1 MKRIEYALATLL
13 LLCSCQ
19 EKIDYWMSDAATATM
34 DRIVGE
40 YALESAE
47 WSEGRIDLNDDG
59 ISDPD
64 FLTELSTAMG
74 GRELRHLN
82 VDMDE
87 TFAYKVRIV
96 WECRVAQLYVYPN
109 WRSEVWWE
117 PYSLYEA
124 FEIEA
129 DGTFPQSLTFPGREF
144 EDDMGYKKQLYV
156 FKDIVCEFKDFD
168 VLSIKAE
175 TVFYDYSSE
184 SVQRGTVT
192 YFFKCVSGK
201 GKSPVA
207 EPVEVSEI
215 GIQERNCM
223 KTNEDRMIDFV
234 AKSYEENRFD
244 PKKALAR
251 SQNGSLRRSLSLSK
265 RTVMLKRIAGV
276 AAAAAVGI
284 FLYLS
289 WLTSWT
295 GYAAY
300 DIAQTFTLPDSS
312 SVTLAPGST
321 LRLQKHKDKRLV
333 QMTGKVYFNVRHD
346 DRAPF
351 RVDAGSGF
359 VKVLG
364 TRFQVDSRDPIS
376 VSVVSGKVLF
386 SAIRSGEEAL
396 ILTKGQSAVLDP
408 AASKPVEITPKHPN
422 PAAWATGEFIYDN
435 TPLPEVLSE
444 LSEYYDVTLVAFDA
458 GHSSGESRRL
468 SGEFS
473 TSSLQEILN
482 LINSALGTDIQI
494 ESQPTR

>member
-1 MKRIEYALATLL
+1 
-13 LLCSCQ
+13 
-19 EKIDYWMSDAATATM
+19 
-34 DRIVGE
+34 
-40 YALESAE
+40 
-47 WSEGRIDLNDDG
+47 
-59 ISDPD
+59 
-64 FLTELSTAMG
+64 
-74 GRELRHLN
+74 
-82 VDMDE
+82 
-87 TFAYKVRIV
+87 
-96 WECRVAQLYVYPN
+96 
-109 WRSEVWWE
+109 
-117 PYSLYEA
+117 
-124 FEIEA
+124 
-129 DGTFPQSLTFPGREF
+129 
-144 EDDMGYKKQLYV
+144 
-156 FKDIVCEFKDFD
+156 
-168 VLSIKAE
+168 
-175 TVFYDYSSE
+175 
-184 SVQRGTVT
+184 
-192 YFFKCVSGK
+192 
-201 GKSPVA
+201 
-207 EPVEVSEI
+207 
-215 GIQERNCM
+215 M

-244 PKKALAR
+244 PKKAMAR

-295 GYAAY
+295 DYAAY

-312 SVTLAPGST
+312 FVTLAPGST

-458 GHSSGESRRL
+458 GHSSGESRSL

>member
-1 MKRIEYALATLL
+1 
-13 LLCSCQ
+13 
-19 EKIDYWMSDAATATM
+19 
-34 DRIVGE
+34 
-40 YALESAE
+40 
-47 WSEGRIDLNDDG
+47 
-59 ISDPD
+59 
-64 FLTELSTAMG
+64 
-74 GRELRHLN
+74 
-82 VDMDE
+82 
-87 TFAYKVRIV
+87 
-96 WECRVAQLYVYPN
+96 
-109 WRSEVWWE
+109 
-117 PYSLYEA
+117 
-124 FEIEA
+124 
-129 DGTFPQSLTFPGREF
+129 
-144 EDDMGYKKQLYV
+144 
-156 FKDIVCEFKDFD
+156 
-168 VLSIKAE
+168 
-175 TVFYDYSSE
+175 
-184 SVQRGTVT
+184 
-192 YFFKCVSGK
+192 
-201 GKSPVA
+201 
-207 EPVEVSEI
+207 
-215 GIQERNCM
+215 M

-276 AAAAAVGI
+276 AAVAAVGI

-295 GYAAY
+295 DYAAY

-321 LRLQKHKDKRLV
+321 LSLQKHKDKRLV

-386 SAIRSGEEAL
+386 SAIRSGEEAM

>member
-1 MKRIEYALATLL
+1 
-13 LLCSCQ
+13 
-19 EKIDYWMSDAATATM
+19 
-34 DRIVGE
+34 
-40 YALESAE
+40 
-47 WSEGRIDLNDDG
+47 
-59 ISDPD
+59 
-64 FLTELSTAMG
+64 
-74 GRELRHLN
+74 
-82 VDMDE
+82 
-87 TFAYKVRIV
+87 
-96 WECRVAQLYVYPN
+96 
-109 WRSEVWWE
+109 
-117 PYSLYEA
+117 
-124 FEIEA
+124 
-129 DGTFPQSLTFPGREF
+129 
-144 EDDMGYKKQLYV
+144 
-156 FKDIVCEFKDFD
+156 
-168 VLSIKAE
+168 
-175 TVFYDYSSE
+175 
-184 SVQRGTVT
+184 
-192 YFFKCVSGK
+192 
-201 GKSPVA
+201 
-207 EPVEVSEI
+207 
-215 GIQERNCM
+215 M

-265 RTVMLKRIAGV
+265 RTVMLKRIIGI
-276 AAAAAVGI
+276 AAAVIVGI
-284 FLYLS
+284 FLYTS
-289 WLTSWT
+289 WRTSWT
-295 GYAAY
+295 DYMAY
-300 DIAQTFTLPDSS
+300 DIPQTFTLPDSS
-312 SVTLAPGST
+312 SVTLAPGAT
-321 LRLQKHKDKRLV
+321 LRLQRHKDNRLV

-458 GHSSGESRRL
+458 GHSSGESRSL

-473 TSSLQEILN
+473 TSSLPEILN

-494 ESQPTR
+494 ESQPMR

>member
-1 MKRIEYALATLL
+1 
-13 LLCSCQ
+13 
-19 EKIDYWMSDAATATM
+19 
-34 DRIVGE
+34 
-40 YALESAE
+40 
-47 WSEGRIDLNDDG
+47 
-59 ISDPD
+59 
-64 FLTELSTAMG
+64 
-74 GRELRHLN
+74 
-82 VDMDE
+82 
-87 TFAYKVRIV
+87 
-96 WECRVAQLYVYPN
+96 
-109 WRSEVWWE
+109 
-117 PYSLYEA
+117 
-124 FEIEA
+124 
-129 DGTFPQSLTFPGREF
+129 
-144 EDDMGYKKQLYV
+144 
-156 FKDIVCEFKDFD
+156 
-168 VLSIKAE
+168 
-175 TVFYDYSSE
+175 
-184 SVQRGTVT
+184 
-192 YFFKCVSGK
+192 
-201 GKSPVA
+201 
-207 EPVEVSEI
+207 
-215 GIQERNCM
+215 M

-289 WLTSWT
+289 WPTSWT
-295 GYAAY
+295 DYAAY

>member
-1 MKRIEYALATLL
+1 
-13 LLCSCQ
+13 
-19 EKIDYWMSDAATATM
+19 
-34 DRIVGE
+34 
-40 YALESAE
+40 
-47 WSEGRIDLNDDG
+47 
-59 ISDPD
+59 
-64 FLTELSTAMG
+64 
-74 GRELRHLN
+74 
-82 VDMDE
+82 
-87 TFAYKVRIV
+87 
-96 WECRVAQLYVYPN
+96 
-109 WRSEVWWE
+109 
-117 PYSLYEA
+117 
-124 FEIEA
+124 
-129 DGTFPQSLTFPGREF
+129 
-144 EDDMGYKKQLYV
+144 
-156 FKDIVCEFKDFD
+156 
-168 VLSIKAE
+168 
-175 TVFYDYSSE
+175 
-184 SVQRGTVT
+184 
-192 YFFKCVSGK
+192 
-201 GKSPVA
+201 
-207 EPVEVSEI
+207 
-215 GIQERNCM
+215 M

-265 RTVMLKRIAGV
+265 RTVMLKRIAEV

>member
-1 MKRIEYALATLL
+1 
-13 LLCSCQ
+13 
-19 EKIDYWMSDAATATM
+19 
-34 DRIVGE
+34 
-40 YALESAE
+40 
-47 WSEGRIDLNDDG
+47 
-59 ISDPD
+59 
-64 FLTELSTAMG
+64 
-74 GRELRHLN
+74 
-82 VDMDE
+82 
-87 TFAYKVRIV
+87 
-96 WECRVAQLYVYPN
+96 
-109 WRSEVWWE
+109 
-117 PYSLYEA
+117 
-124 FEIEA
+124 
-129 DGTFPQSLTFPGREF
+129 
-144 EDDMGYKKQLYV
+144 
-156 FKDIVCEFKDFD
+156 
-168 VLSIKAE
+168 
-175 TVFYDYSSE
+175 
-184 SVQRGTVT
+184 
-192 YFFKCVSGK
+192 
-201 GKSPVA
+201 
-207 EPVEVSEI
+207 
-215 GIQERNCM
+215 M

-276 AAAAAVGI
+276 ATAAAVGI
-284 FLYLS
+284 FLYLP

-295 GYAAY
+295 DYAAY

-473 TSSLQEILN
+473 TSSLHEILN

>member
-1 MKRIEYALATLL
+1 
-13 LLCSCQ
+13 
-19 EKIDYWMSDAATATM
+19 
-34 DRIVGE
+34 
-40 YALESAE
+40 
-47 WSEGRIDLNDDG
+47 
-59 ISDPD
+59 
-64 FLTELSTAMG
+64 
-74 GRELRHLN
+74 
-82 VDMDE
+82 
-87 TFAYKVRIV
+87 
-96 WECRVAQLYVYPN
+96 
-109 WRSEVWWE
+109 
-117 PYSLYEA
+117 
-124 FEIEA
+124 
-129 DGTFPQSLTFPGREF
+129 
-144 EDDMGYKKQLYV
+144 
-156 FKDIVCEFKDFD
+156 
-168 VLSIKAE
+168 
-175 TVFYDYSSE
+175 
-184 SVQRGTVT
+184 
-192 YFFKCVSGK
+192 
-201 GKSPVA
+201 
-207 EPVEVSEI
+207 
-215 GIQERNCM
+215 M

-244 PKKALAR
+244 PKKSLAR

-295 GYAAY
+295 DYAAY

>member
-1 MKRIEYALATLL
+1 
-13 LLCSCQ
+13 
-19 EKIDYWMSDAATATM
+19 
-34 DRIVGE
+34 
-40 YALESAE
+40 
-47 WSEGRIDLNDDG
+47 
-59 ISDPD
+59 
-64 FLTELSTAMG
+64 
-74 GRELRHLN
+74 
-82 VDMDE
+82 
-87 TFAYKVRIV
+87 
-96 WECRVAQLYVYPN
+96 
-109 WRSEVWWE
+109 
-117 PYSLYEA
+117 
-124 FEIEA
+124 
-129 DGTFPQSLTFPGREF
+129 
-144 EDDMGYKKQLYV
+144 
-156 FKDIVCEFKDFD
+156 
-168 VLSIKAE
+168 
-175 TVFYDYSSE
+175 
-184 SVQRGTVT
+184 
-192 YFFKCVSGK
+192 
-201 GKSPVA
+201 
-207 EPVEVSEI
+207 
-215 GIQERNCM
+215 M

-295 GYAAY
+295 DYAAY

-364 TRFQVDSRDPIS
+364 TRFQVYSRDPIS

>member
-1 MKRIEYALATLL
+1 
-13 LLCSCQ
+13 
-19 EKIDYWMSDAATATM
+19 
-34 DRIVGE
+34 
-40 YALESAE
+40 
-47 WSEGRIDLNDDG
+47 
-59 ISDPD
+59 
-64 FLTELSTAMG
+64 
-74 GRELRHLN
+74 
-82 VDMDE
+82 
-87 TFAYKVRIV
+87 
-96 WECRVAQLYVYPN
+96 
-109 WRSEVWWE
+109 
-117 PYSLYEA
+117 
-124 FEIEA
+124 
-129 DGTFPQSLTFPGREF
+129 
-144 EDDMGYKKQLYV
+144 
-156 FKDIVCEFKDFD
+156 
-168 VLSIKAE
+168 
-175 TVFYDYSSE
+175 
-184 SVQRGTVT
+184 
-192 YFFKCVSGK
+192 
-201 GKSPVA
+201 
-207 EPVEVSEI
+207 
-215 GIQERNCM
+215 M

-386 SAIRSGEEAL
+386 FAIRSGEKAL

>member
-1 MKRIEYALATLL
+1 
-13 LLCSCQ
+13 
-19 EKIDYWMSDAATATM
+19 
-34 DRIVGE
+34 
-40 YALESAE
+40 
-47 WSEGRIDLNDDG
+47 
-59 ISDPD
+59 
-64 FLTELSTAMG
+64 
-74 GRELRHLN
+74 
-82 VDMDE
+82 
-87 TFAYKVRIV
+87 
-96 WECRVAQLYVYPN
+96 
-109 WRSEVWWE
+109 
-117 PYSLYEA
+117 
-124 FEIEA
+124 
-129 DGTFPQSLTFPGREF
+129 
-144 EDDMGYKKQLYV
+144 
-156 FKDIVCEFKDFD
+156 
-168 VLSIKAE
+168 
-175 TVFYDYSSE
+175 
-184 SVQRGTVT
+184 
-192 YFFKCVSGK
+192 
-201 GKSPVA
+201 
-207 EPVEVSEI
+207 
-215 GIQERNCM
+215 M

-251 SQNGSLRRSLSLSK
+251 SQNDSLRRSLSLSK

-458 GHSSGESRRL
+458 GHSSGESRSL

-473 TSSLQEILN
+473 TSSLPEILN

-494 ESQPTR
+494 ESQPVR

>member
-1 MKRIEYALATLL
+1 
-13 LLCSCQ
+13 
-19 EKIDYWMSDAATATM
+19 
-34 DRIVGE
+34 
-40 YALESAE
+40 
-47 WSEGRIDLNDDG
+47 
-59 ISDPD
+59 
-64 FLTELSTAMG
+64 
-74 GRELRHLN
+74 
-82 VDMDE
+82 
-87 TFAYKVRIV
+87 
-96 WECRVAQLYVYPN
+96 
-109 WRSEVWWE
+109 
-117 PYSLYEA
+117 
-124 FEIEA
+124 
-129 DGTFPQSLTFPGREF
+129 
-144 EDDMGYKKQLYV
+144 
-156 FKDIVCEFKDFD
+156 
-168 VLSIKAE
+168 
-175 TVFYDYSSE
+175 
-184 SVQRGTVT
+184 
-192 YFFKCVSGK
+192 
-201 GKSPVA
+201 
-207 EPVEVSEI
+207 
-215 GIQERNCM
+215 M

-276 AAAAAVGI
+276 AAVAAVGI

-295 GYAAY
+295 DYAAY

-359 VKVLG
+359 VIVLG

-386 SAIRSGEEAL
+386 SAIRSGEEAM

>member
-1 MKRIEYALATLL
+1 
-13 LLCSCQ
+13 
-19 EKIDYWMSDAATATM
+19 
-34 DRIVGE
+34 
-40 YALESAE
+40 
-47 WSEGRIDLNDDG
+47 
-59 ISDPD
+59 
-64 FLTELSTAMG
+64 
-74 GRELRHLN
+74 
-82 VDMDE
+82 
-87 TFAYKVRIV
+87 
-96 WECRVAQLYVYPN
+96 
-109 WRSEVWWE
+109 
-117 PYSLYEA
+117 
-124 FEIEA
+124 
-129 DGTFPQSLTFPGREF
+129 
-144 EDDMGYKKQLYV
+144 
-156 FKDIVCEFKDFD
+156 
-168 VLSIKAE
+168 
-175 TVFYDYSSE
+175 
-184 SVQRGTVT
+184 
-192 YFFKCVSGK
+192 
-201 GKSPVA
+201 
-207 EPVEVSEI
+207 
-215 GIQERNCM
+215 M

-265 RTVMLKRIAGV
+265 STVMLKRIAGV
-276 AAAAAVGI
+276 ATAAAVGI
-284 FLYLS
+284 FLYLP

-295 GYAAY
+295 DYAAY

>member
-1 MKRIEYALATLL
+1 
-13 LLCSCQ
+13 
-19 EKIDYWMSDAATATM
+19 
-34 DRIVGE
+34 
-40 YALESAE
+40 
-47 WSEGRIDLNDDG
+47 
-59 ISDPD
+59 
-64 FLTELSTAMG
+64 
-74 GRELRHLN
+74 
-82 VDMDE
+82 
-87 TFAYKVRIV
+87 
-96 WECRVAQLYVYPN
+96 
-109 WRSEVWWE
+109 
-117 PYSLYEA
+117 
-124 FEIEA
+124 
-129 DGTFPQSLTFPGREF
+129 
-144 EDDMGYKKQLYV
+144 
-156 FKDIVCEFKDFD
+156 
-168 VLSIKAE
+168 
-175 TVFYDYSSE
+175 
-184 SVQRGTVT
+184 
-192 YFFKCVSGK
+192 
-201 GKSPVA
+201 
-207 EPVEVSEI
+207 
-215 GIQERNCM
+215 M

-244 PKKALAR
+244 PKKAMAR

-295 GYAAY
+295 DYAAY

-312 SVTLAPGST
+312 FVTLAPGST

-386 SAIRSGEEAL
+386 SAIRSGEKAL

>member
-1 MKRIEYALATLL
+1 
-13 LLCSCQ
+13 
-19 EKIDYWMSDAATATM
+19 
-34 DRIVGE
+34 
-40 YALESAE
+40 
-47 WSEGRIDLNDDG
+47 
-59 ISDPD
+59 
-64 FLTELSTAMG
+64 
-74 GRELRHLN
+74 
-82 VDMDE
+82 
-87 TFAYKVRIV
+87 
-96 WECRVAQLYVYPN
+96 
-109 WRSEVWWE
+109 
-117 PYSLYEA
+117 
-124 FEIEA
+124 
-129 DGTFPQSLTFPGREF
+129 
-144 EDDMGYKKQLYV
+144 
-156 FKDIVCEFKDFD
+156 
-168 VLSIKAE
+168 
-175 TVFYDYSSE
+175 
-184 SVQRGTVT
+184 
-192 YFFKCVSGK
+192 
-201 GKSPVA
+201 
-207 EPVEVSEI
+207 
-215 GIQERNCM
+215 M

-276 AAAAAVGI
+276 AAVAAVGI

-295 GYAAY
+295 DYAAY

-386 SAIRSGEEAL
+386 SAIRSGEEAM

-458 GHSSGESRRL
+458 GHSSGESRSL

-473 TSSLQEILN
+473 TSSLPEILN
-482 LINSALGTDIQI
+482 LINSALGSDIQI

>member
-1 MKRIEYALATLL
+1 
-13 LLCSCQ
+13 
-19 EKIDYWMSDAATATM
+19 
-34 DRIVGE
+34 
-40 YALESAE
+40 
-47 WSEGRIDLNDDG
+47 
-59 ISDPD
+59 
-64 FLTELSTAMG
+64 
-74 GRELRHLN
+74 
-82 VDMDE
+82 
-87 TFAYKVRIV
+87 
-96 WECRVAQLYVYPN
+96 
-109 WRSEVWWE
+109 
-117 PYSLYEA
+117 
-124 FEIEA
+124 
-129 DGTFPQSLTFPGREF
+129 
-144 EDDMGYKKQLYV
+144 
-156 FKDIVCEFKDFD
+156 
-168 VLSIKAE
+168 
-175 TVFYDYSSE
+175 
-184 SVQRGTVT
+184 
-192 YFFKCVSGK
+192 
-201 GKSPVA
+201 
-207 EPVEVSEI
+207 
-215 GIQERNCM
+215 M

-295 GYAAY
+295 DYAAY

-312 SVTLAPGST
+312 SVTLAHGST

>member
-1 MKRIEYALATLL
+1 
-13 LLCSCQ
+13 
-19 EKIDYWMSDAATATM
+19 
-34 DRIVGE
+34 
-40 YALESAE
+40 
-47 WSEGRIDLNDDG
+47 
-59 ISDPD
+59 
-64 FLTELSTAMG
+64 
-74 GRELRHLN
+74 
-82 VDMDE
+82 
-87 TFAYKVRIV
+87 
-96 WECRVAQLYVYPN
+96 
-109 WRSEVWWE
+109 
-117 PYSLYEA
+117 
-124 FEIEA
+124 
-129 DGTFPQSLTFPGREF
+129 
-144 EDDMGYKKQLYV
+144 
-156 FKDIVCEFKDFD
+156 
-168 VLSIKAE
+168 
-175 TVFYDYSSE
+175 
-184 SVQRGTVT
+184 
-192 YFFKCVSGK
+192 
-201 GKSPVA
+201 
-207 EPVEVSEI
+207 
-215 GIQERNCM
+215 M

-458 GHSSGESRRL
+458 GRSSGESRSL

-473 TSSLQEILN
+473 TSSLPEILN

>member
-1 MKRIEYALATLL
+1 
-13 LLCSCQ
+13 
-19 EKIDYWMSDAATATM
+19 
-34 DRIVGE
+34 
-40 YALESAE
+40 
-47 WSEGRIDLNDDG
+47 
-59 ISDPD
+59 
-64 FLTELSTAMG
+64 
-74 GRELRHLN
+74 
-82 VDMDE
+82 
-87 TFAYKVRIV
+87 
-96 WECRVAQLYVYPN
+96 
-109 WRSEVWWE
+109 
-117 PYSLYEA
+117 
-124 FEIEA
+124 
-129 DGTFPQSLTFPGREF
+129 
-144 EDDMGYKKQLYV
+144 
-156 FKDIVCEFKDFD
+156 
-168 VLSIKAE
+168 
-175 TVFYDYSSE
+175 
-184 SVQRGTVT
+184 
-192 YFFKCVSGK
+192 
-201 GKSPVA
+201 
-207 EPVEVSEI
+207 
-215 GIQERNCM
+215 M

-251 SQNGSLRRSLSLSK
+251 SQNGTLHRSLSLSK
-265 RTVMLKRIAGV
+265 RTVMLKRIIGI
-276 AAAAAVGI
+276 AAAVIVGI
-284 FLYLS
+284 FLYTS
-289 WLTSWT
+289 WRTSWT
-295 GYAAY
+295 DYMAY
-300 DIAQTFTLPDSS
+300 DIPQTFTLPDSS
-312 SVTLAPGST
+312 SVTLAPGAT
-321 LRLQKHKDKRLV
+321 LRLQRHKDNRLV

>member
-1 MKRIEYALATLL
+1 
-13 LLCSCQ
+13 
-19 EKIDYWMSDAATATM
+19 
-34 DRIVGE
+34 
-40 YALESAE
+40 
-47 WSEGRIDLNDDG
+47 
-59 ISDPD
+59 
-64 FLTELSTAMG
+64 
-74 GRELRHLN
+74 
-82 VDMDE
+82 
-87 TFAYKVRIV
+87 
-96 WECRVAQLYVYPN
+96 
-109 WRSEVWWE
+109 
-117 PYSLYEA
+117 
-124 FEIEA
+124 
-129 DGTFPQSLTFPGREF
+129 
-144 EDDMGYKKQLYV
+144 
-156 FKDIVCEFKDFD
+156 
-168 VLSIKAE
+168 
-175 TVFYDYSSE
+175 
-184 SVQRGTVT
+184 
-192 YFFKCVSGK
+192 
-201 GKSPVA
+201 
-207 EPVEVSEI
+207 
-215 GIQERNCM
+215 M

-276 AAAAAVGI
+276 AAVAAVGI

-295 GYAAY
+295 DYAAY

-321 LRLQKHKDKRLV
+321 LSLQKHKDKRLV
-333 QMTGKVYFNVRHD
+333 QMTGKVYFNVRND

>member
-1 MKRIEYALATLL
+1 
-13 LLCSCQ
+13 
-19 EKIDYWMSDAATATM
+19 
-34 DRIVGE
+34 
-40 YALESAE
+40 
-47 WSEGRIDLNDDG
+47 
-59 ISDPD
+59 
-64 FLTELSTAMG
+64 
-74 GRELRHLN
+74 
-82 VDMDE
+82 
-87 TFAYKVRIV
+87 
-96 WECRVAQLYVYPN
+96 
-109 WRSEVWWE
+109 
-117 PYSLYEA
+117 
-124 FEIEA
+124 
-129 DGTFPQSLTFPGREF
+129 
-144 EDDMGYKKQLYV
+144 
-156 FKDIVCEFKDFD
+156 
-168 VLSIKAE
+168 
-175 TVFYDYSSE
+175 
-184 SVQRGTVT
+184 
-192 YFFKCVSGK
+192 
-201 GKSPVA
+201 
-207 EPVEVSEI
+207 
-215 GIQERNCM
+215 M

-265 RTVMLKRIAGV
+265 RTVMLKSIAGV

-295 GYAAY
+295 DYAAY

-321 LRLQKHKDKRLV
+321 LSLQKHKDKRLV

-422 PAAWATGEFIYDN
+422 PAAWATGEFIYDS

>member
-1 MKRIEYALATLL
+1 
-13 LLCSCQ
+13 
-19 EKIDYWMSDAATATM
+19 
-34 DRIVGE
+34 
-40 YALESAE
+40 
-47 WSEGRIDLNDDG
+47 
-59 ISDPD
+59 
-64 FLTELSTAMG
+64 
-74 GRELRHLN
+74 
-82 VDMDE
+82 
-87 TFAYKVRIV
+87 
-96 WECRVAQLYVYPN
+96 
-109 WRSEVWWE
+109 
-117 PYSLYEA
+117 
-124 FEIEA
+124 
-129 DGTFPQSLTFPGREF
+129 
-144 EDDMGYKKQLYV
+144 
-156 FKDIVCEFKDFD
+156 
-168 VLSIKAE
+168 
-175 TVFYDYSSE
+175 
-184 SVQRGTVT
+184 
-192 YFFKCVSGK
+192 
-201 GKSPVA
+201 
-207 EPVEVSEI
+207 
-215 GIQERNCM
+215 M

-234 AKSYEENRFD
+234 AKSYEENRFA

-276 AAAAAVGI
+276 AAVAAVGI

-295 GYAAY
+295 DYAAY

>member
-1 MKRIEYALATLL
+1 
-13 LLCSCQ
+13 
-19 EKIDYWMSDAATATM
+19 
-34 DRIVGE
+34 
-40 YALESAE
+40 
-47 WSEGRIDLNDDG
+47 
-59 ISDPD
+59 
-64 FLTELSTAMG
+64 
-74 GRELRHLN
+74 
-82 VDMDE
+82 
-87 TFAYKVRIV
+87 
-96 WECRVAQLYVYPN
+96 
-109 WRSEVWWE
+109 
-117 PYSLYEA
+117 
-124 FEIEA
+124 
-129 DGTFPQSLTFPGREF
+129 
-144 EDDMGYKKQLYV
+144 
-156 FKDIVCEFKDFD
+156 
-168 VLSIKAE
+168 
-175 TVFYDYSSE
+175 
-184 SVQRGTVT
+184 
-192 YFFKCVSGK
+192 
-201 GKSPVA
+201 
-207 EPVEVSEI
+207 
-215 GIQERNCM
+215 M

-333 QMTGKVYFNVRHD
+333 QMTGKIYFNVRHD

-351 RVDAGSGF
+351 RVNAGSGF

-494 ESQPTR
+494 KSQPTR

>member
-1 MKRIEYALATLL
+1 
-13 LLCSCQ
+13 
-19 EKIDYWMSDAATATM
+19 
-34 DRIVGE
+34 
-40 YALESAE
+40 
-47 WSEGRIDLNDDG
+47 
-59 ISDPD
+59 
-64 FLTELSTAMG
+64 
-74 GRELRHLN
+74 
-82 VDMDE
+82 
-87 TFAYKVRIV
+87 
-96 WECRVAQLYVYPN
+96 
-109 WRSEVWWE
+109 
-117 PYSLYEA
+117 
-124 FEIEA
+124 
-129 DGTFPQSLTFPGREF
+129 
-144 EDDMGYKKQLYV
+144 
-156 FKDIVCEFKDFD
+156 
-168 VLSIKAE
+168 
-175 TVFYDYSSE
+175 
-184 SVQRGTVT
+184 
-192 YFFKCVSGK
+192 
-201 GKSPVA
+201 
-207 EPVEVSEI
+207 
-215 GIQERNCM
+215 M
-223 KTNEDRMIDFV
+223 KTKEDRMIDFV

-265 RTVMLKRIAGV
+265 RTVMLKRIIGI
-276 AAAAAVGI
+276 AAAVIVGI
-284 FLYLS
+284 FLYTS
-289 WLTSWT
+289 WRTSWT
-295 GYAAY
+295 DYMAY
-300 DIAQTFTLPDSS
+300 DIPQTFTLPDSS
-312 SVTLAPGST
+312 SVTLAPGAT
-321 LRLQKHKDKRLV
+321 LRLQRHKDNRLV
-333 QMTGKVYFNVRHD
+333 QMTGKVYFNVRND

>member
-1 MKRIEYALATLL
+1 
-13 LLCSCQ
+13 
-19 EKIDYWMSDAATATM
+19 
-34 DRIVGE
+34 
-40 YALESAE
+40 
-47 WSEGRIDLNDDG
+47 
-59 ISDPD
+59 
-64 FLTELSTAMG
+64 
-74 GRELRHLN
+74 
-82 VDMDE
+82 
-87 TFAYKVRIV
+87 
-96 WECRVAQLYVYPN
+96 
-109 WRSEVWWE
+109 
-117 PYSLYEA
+117 
-124 FEIEA
+124 
-129 DGTFPQSLTFPGREF
+129 
-144 EDDMGYKKQLYV
+144 
-156 FKDIVCEFKDFD
+156 
-168 VLSIKAE
+168 
-175 TVFYDYSSE
+175 
-184 SVQRGTVT
+184 
-192 YFFKCVSGK
+192 
-201 GKSPVA
+201 
-207 EPVEVSEI
+207 
-215 GIQERNCM
+215 M

-351 RVDAGSGF
+351 RVGAGSGF

>member
-1 MKRIEYALATLL
+1 
-13 LLCSCQ
+13 
-19 EKIDYWMSDAATATM
+19 
-34 DRIVGE
+34 
-40 YALESAE
+40 
-47 WSEGRIDLNDDG
+47 
-59 ISDPD
+59 
-64 FLTELSTAMG
+64 
-74 GRELRHLN
+74 
-82 VDMDE
+82 
-87 TFAYKVRIV
+87 
-96 WECRVAQLYVYPN
+96 
-109 WRSEVWWE
+109 
-117 PYSLYEA
+117 
-124 FEIEA
+124 
-129 DGTFPQSLTFPGREF
+129 
-144 EDDMGYKKQLYV
+144 
-156 FKDIVCEFKDFD
+156 
-168 VLSIKAE
+168 
-175 TVFYDYSSE
+175 
-184 SVQRGTVT
+184 
-192 YFFKCVSGK
+192 
-201 GKSPVA
+201 
-207 EPVEVSEI
+207 
-215 GIQERNCM
+215 M

-234 AKSYEENRFD
+234 AKSYEENLFD

-295 GYAAY
+295 DYAAY

-364 TRFQVDSRDPIS
+364 TRFQVDSQDPIS

>member
-1 MKRIEYALATLL
+1 
-13 LLCSCQ
+13 
-19 EKIDYWMSDAATATM
+19 
-34 DRIVGE
+34 
-40 YALESAE
+40 
-47 WSEGRIDLNDDG
+47 
-59 ISDPD
+59 
-64 FLTELSTAMG
+64 
-74 GRELRHLN
+74 
-82 VDMDE
+82 
-87 TFAYKVRIV
+87 
-96 WECRVAQLYVYPN
+96 
-109 WRSEVWWE
+109 
-117 PYSLYEA
+117 
-124 FEIEA
+124 
-129 DGTFPQSLTFPGREF
+129 
-144 EDDMGYKKQLYV
+144 
-156 FKDIVCEFKDFD
+156 
-168 VLSIKAE
+168 
-175 TVFYDYSSE
+175 
-184 SVQRGTVT
+184 
-192 YFFKCVSGK
+192 
-201 GKSPVA
+201 
-207 EPVEVSEI
+207 
-215 GIQERNCM
+215 M

-396 ILTKGQSAVLDP
+396 ILTNGQSAVLDP

-458 GHSSGESRRL
+458 GHSSGESRSL

-473 TSSLQEILN
+473 TSSLPEILN

-494 ESQPTR
+494 ESQPVR

>member
-1 MKRIEYALATLL
+1 
-13 LLCSCQ
+13 
-19 EKIDYWMSDAATATM
+19 
-34 DRIVGE
+34 
-40 YALESAE
+40 
-47 WSEGRIDLNDDG
+47 
-59 ISDPD
+59 
-64 FLTELSTAMG
+64 
-74 GRELRHLN
+74 
-82 VDMDE
+82 
-87 TFAYKVRIV
+87 
-96 WECRVAQLYVYPN
+96 
-109 WRSEVWWE
+109 
-117 PYSLYEA
+117 
-124 FEIEA
+124 
-129 DGTFPQSLTFPGREF
+129 
-144 EDDMGYKKQLYV
+144 
-156 FKDIVCEFKDFD
+156 
-168 VLSIKAE
+168 
-175 TVFYDYSSE
+175 
-184 SVQRGTVT
+184 
-192 YFFKCVSGK
+192 
-201 GKSPVA
+201 
-207 EPVEVSEI
+207 
-215 GIQERNCM
+215 M

-251 SQNGSLRRSLSLSK
+251 SQNGTLHRSLSLSK

-295 GYAAY
+295 DYAAY

>member
-1 MKRIEYALATLL
+1 
-13 LLCSCQ
+13 
-19 EKIDYWMSDAATATM
+19 
-34 DRIVGE
+34 
-40 YALESAE
+40 
-47 WSEGRIDLNDDG
+47 
-59 ISDPD
+59 
-64 FLTELSTAMG
+64 
-74 GRELRHLN
+74 
-82 VDMDE
+82 
-87 TFAYKVRIV
+87 
-96 WECRVAQLYVYPN
+96 
-109 WRSEVWWE
+109 
-117 PYSLYEA
+117 
-124 FEIEA
+124 
-129 DGTFPQSLTFPGREF
+129 
-144 EDDMGYKKQLYV
+144 
-156 FKDIVCEFKDFD
+156 
-168 VLSIKAE
+168 
-175 TVFYDYSSE
+175 
-184 SVQRGTVT
+184 
-192 YFFKCVSGK
+192 
-201 GKSPVA
+201 
-207 EPVEVSEI
+207 
-215 GIQERNCM
+215 M

-364 TRFQVDSRDPIS
+364 TRFQVDSRDSIS

-458 GHSSGESRRL
+458 GRSSGESRSL

-473 TSSLQEILN
+473 TSSLPEILN
-482 LINSALGTDIQI
+482 LINSALGSDIQI
-494 ESQPTR
+494 ESQPMR

>member
-1 MKRIEYALATLL
+1 
-13 LLCSCQ
+13 
-19 EKIDYWMSDAATATM
+19 
-34 DRIVGE
+34 
-40 YALESAE
+40 
-47 WSEGRIDLNDDG
+47 
-59 ISDPD
+59 
-64 FLTELSTAMG
+64 
-74 GRELRHLN
+74 
-82 VDMDE
+82 
-87 TFAYKVRIV
+87 
-96 WECRVAQLYVYPN
+96 
-109 WRSEVWWE
+109 
-117 PYSLYEA
+117 
-124 FEIEA
+124 
-129 DGTFPQSLTFPGREF
+129 
-144 EDDMGYKKQLYV
+144 
-156 FKDIVCEFKDFD
+156 
-168 VLSIKAE
+168 
-175 TVFYDYSSE
+175 
-184 SVQRGTVT
+184 
-192 YFFKCVSGK
+192 
-201 GKSPVA
+201 
-207 EPVEVSEI
+207 
-215 GIQERNCM
+215 M

-276 AAAAAVGI
+276 TAAAAVGI

-295 GYAAY
+295 DYAAY

-473 TSSLQEILN
+473 TSSLPEILN
-482 LINSALGTDIQI
+482 LINSALGSDIQI

>member
-1 MKRIEYALATLL
+1 
-13 LLCSCQ
+13 
-19 EKIDYWMSDAATATM
+19 
-34 DRIVGE
+34 
-40 YALESAE
+40 
-47 WSEGRIDLNDDG
+47 
-59 ISDPD
+59 
-64 FLTELSTAMG
+64 
-74 GRELRHLN
+74 
-82 VDMDE
+82 
-87 TFAYKVRIV
+87 
-96 WECRVAQLYVYPN
+96 
-109 WRSEVWWE
+109 
-117 PYSLYEA
+117 
-124 FEIEA
+124 
-129 DGTFPQSLTFPGREF
+129 
-144 EDDMGYKKQLYV
+144 
-156 FKDIVCEFKDFD
+156 
-168 VLSIKAE
+168 
-175 TVFYDYSSE
+175 
-184 SVQRGTVT
+184 
-192 YFFKCVSGK
+192 
-201 GKSPVA
+201 
-207 EPVEVSEI
+207 
-215 GIQERNCM
+215 M

-234 AKSYEENRFD
+234 VKSYEENRFD

-351 RVDAGSGF
+351 RVNAGSGF

-458 GHSSGESRRL
+458 GHSSGESRSL

>member
-1 MKRIEYALATLL
+1 
-13 LLCSCQ
+13 
-19 EKIDYWMSDAATATM
+19 
-34 DRIVGE
+34 
-40 YALESAE
+40 
-47 WSEGRIDLNDDG
+47 
-59 ISDPD
+59 
-64 FLTELSTAMG
+64 
-74 GRELRHLN
+74 
-82 VDMDE
+82 
-87 TFAYKVRIV
+87 
-96 WECRVAQLYVYPN
+96 
-109 WRSEVWWE
+109 
-117 PYSLYEA
+117 
-124 FEIEA
+124 
-129 DGTFPQSLTFPGREF
+129 
-144 EDDMGYKKQLYV
+144 
-156 FKDIVCEFKDFD
+156 
-168 VLSIKAE
+168 
-175 TVFYDYSSE
+175 
-184 SVQRGTVT
+184 
-192 YFFKCVSGK
+192 
-201 GKSPVA
+201 
-207 EPVEVSEI
+207 
-215 GIQERNCM
+215 M

-265 RTVMLKRIAGV
+265 RTVMLKRITGV

-295 GYAAY
+295 DYAAY

-312 SVTLAPGST
+312 FVTLAPGST

-408 AASKPVEITPKHPN
+408 ATSKPVEITPKHPN

-458 GHSSGESRRL
+458 GHSSGESRSL

>member
-1 MKRIEYALATLL
+1 
-13 LLCSCQ
+13 
-19 EKIDYWMSDAATATM
+19 
-34 DRIVGE
+34 
-40 YALESAE
+40 
-47 WSEGRIDLNDDG
+47 
-59 ISDPD
+59 
-64 FLTELSTAMG
+64 
-74 GRELRHLN
+74 
-82 VDMDE
+82 
-87 TFAYKVRIV
+87 
-96 WECRVAQLYVYPN
+96 
-109 WRSEVWWE
+109 
-117 PYSLYEA
+117 
-124 FEIEA
+124 
-129 DGTFPQSLTFPGREF
+129 
-144 EDDMGYKKQLYV
+144 
-156 FKDIVCEFKDFD
+156 
-168 VLSIKAE
+168 
-175 TVFYDYSSE
+175 
-184 SVQRGTVT
+184 
-192 YFFKCVSGK
+192 
-201 GKSPVA
+201 
-207 EPVEVSEI
+207 
-215 GIQERNCM
+215 M

-295 GYAAY
+295 DYAAY

-364 TRFQVDSRDPIS
+364 TRFQVDSQDPIS

-458 GHSSGESRRL
+458 GHSSGESRSL

>member
-1 MKRIEYALATLL
+1 
-13 LLCSCQ
+13 
-19 EKIDYWMSDAATATM
+19 
-34 DRIVGE
+34 
-40 YALESAE
+40 
-47 WSEGRIDLNDDG
+47 
-59 ISDPD
+59 
-64 FLTELSTAMG
+64 
-74 GRELRHLN
+74 
-82 VDMDE
+82 
-87 TFAYKVRIV
+87 
-96 WECRVAQLYVYPN
+96 
-109 WRSEVWWE
+109 
-117 PYSLYEA
+117 
-124 FEIEA
+124 
-129 DGTFPQSLTFPGREF
+129 
-144 EDDMGYKKQLYV
+144 
-156 FKDIVCEFKDFD
+156 
-168 VLSIKAE
+168 
-175 TVFYDYSSE
+175 
-184 SVQRGTVT
+184 
-192 YFFKCVSGK
+192 
-201 GKSPVA
+201 
-207 EPVEVSEI
+207 
-215 GIQERNCM
+215 M

-276 AAAAAVGI
+276 AAVAAVGI

-295 GYAAY
+295 DYAAY

-321 LRLQKHKDKRLV
+321 LSLQKHKDKRLV

-458 GHSSGESRRL
+458 GHSSGESRSL

>member
-1 MKRIEYALATLL
+1 
-13 LLCSCQ
+13 
-19 EKIDYWMSDAATATM
+19 
-34 DRIVGE
+34 
-40 YALESAE
+40 
-47 WSEGRIDLNDDG
+47 
-59 ISDPD
+59 
-64 FLTELSTAMG
+64 
-74 GRELRHLN
+74 
-82 VDMDE
+82 
-87 TFAYKVRIV
+87 
-96 WECRVAQLYVYPN
+96 
-109 WRSEVWWE
+109 
-117 PYSLYEA
+117 
-124 FEIEA
+124 
-129 DGTFPQSLTFPGREF
+129 
-144 EDDMGYKKQLYV
+144 
-156 FKDIVCEFKDFD
+156 
-168 VLSIKAE
+168 
-175 TVFYDYSSE
+175 
-184 SVQRGTVT
+184 
-192 YFFKCVSGK
+192 
-201 GKSPVA
+201 
-207 EPVEVSEI
+207 
-215 GIQERNCM
+215 M

-251 SQNGSLRRSLSLSK
+251 LQNGSLRRSLSLSK

-386 SAIRSGEEAL
+386 SAIRSGEKAL

-458 GHSSGESRRL
+458 GHSSGESRSL

>member
-1 MKRIEYALATLL
+1 
-13 LLCSCQ
+13 
-19 EKIDYWMSDAATATM
+19 
-34 DRIVGE
+34 
-40 YALESAE
+40 
-47 WSEGRIDLNDDG
+47 
-59 ISDPD
+59 
-64 FLTELSTAMG
+64 
-74 GRELRHLN
+74 
-82 VDMDE
+82 
-87 TFAYKVRIV
+87 
-96 WECRVAQLYVYPN
+96 
-109 WRSEVWWE
+109 
-117 PYSLYEA
+117 
-124 FEIEA
+124 
-129 DGTFPQSLTFPGREF
+129 
-144 EDDMGYKKQLYV
+144 
-156 FKDIVCEFKDFD
+156 
-168 VLSIKAE
+168 
-175 TVFYDYSSE
+175 
-184 SVQRGTVT
+184 
-192 YFFKCVSGK
+192 
-201 GKSPVA
+201 
-207 EPVEVSEI
+207 
-215 GIQERNCM
+215 M
-223 KTNEDRMIDFV
+223 KTKEDRMIDFV

-265 RTVMLKRIAGV
+265 RTVMLKRIIGI
-276 AAAAAVGI
+276 AAAVIVGI
-284 FLYLS
+284 FLYTS
-289 WLTSWT
+289 WRTSWT
-295 GYAAY
+295 DYMAY
-300 DIAQTFTLPDSS
+300 DIPQTFTLPDSS
-312 SVTLAPGST
+312 SVTLAPGAT
-321 LRLQKHKDKRLV
+321 LRLQRHKDNRLV

-458 GHSSGESRRL
+458 GHSSGESRSL

-473 TSSLQEILN
+473 TSSLPEILN

-494 ESQPTR
+494 ESQPMR

>member
-1 MKRIEYALATLL
+1 
-13 LLCSCQ
+13 
-19 EKIDYWMSDAATATM
+19 
-34 DRIVGE
+34 
-40 YALESAE
+40 
-47 WSEGRIDLNDDG
+47 
-59 ISDPD
+59 
-64 FLTELSTAMG
+64 
-74 GRELRHLN
+74 
-82 VDMDE
+82 
-87 TFAYKVRIV
+87 
-96 WECRVAQLYVYPN
+96 
-109 WRSEVWWE
+109 
-117 PYSLYEA
+117 
-124 FEIEA
+124 
-129 DGTFPQSLTFPGREF
+129 
-144 EDDMGYKKQLYV
+144 
-156 FKDIVCEFKDFD
+156 
-168 VLSIKAE
+168 
-175 TVFYDYSSE
+175 
-184 SVQRGTVT
+184 
-192 YFFKCVSGK
+192 
-201 GKSPVA
+201 
-207 EPVEVSEI
+207 
-215 GIQERNCM
+215 M

-244 PKKALAR
+244 PRKALAR

-289 WLTSWT
+289 WLTQWT

-321 LRLQKHKDKRLV
+321 LSLQKHKDKRLV

>member
-1 MKRIEYALATLL
+1 
-13 LLCSCQ
+13 
-19 EKIDYWMSDAATATM
+19 
-34 DRIVGE
+34 
-40 YALESAE
+40 
-47 WSEGRIDLNDDG
+47 
-59 ISDPD
+59 
-64 FLTELSTAMG
+64 
-74 GRELRHLN
+74 
-82 VDMDE
+82 
-87 TFAYKVRIV
+87 
-96 WECRVAQLYVYPN
+96 
-109 WRSEVWWE
+109 
-117 PYSLYEA
+117 
-124 FEIEA
+124 
-129 DGTFPQSLTFPGREF
+129 
-144 EDDMGYKKQLYV
+144 
-156 FKDIVCEFKDFD
+156 
-168 VLSIKAE
+168 
-175 TVFYDYSSE
+175 
-184 SVQRGTVT
+184 
-192 YFFKCVSGK
+192 
-201 GKSPVA
+201 
-207 EPVEVSEI
+207 
-215 GIQERNCM
+215 M

-251 SQNGSLRRSLSLSK
+251 SQNGTLHRSLSLSK

-458 GHSSGESRRL
+458 GHSSGESRSL